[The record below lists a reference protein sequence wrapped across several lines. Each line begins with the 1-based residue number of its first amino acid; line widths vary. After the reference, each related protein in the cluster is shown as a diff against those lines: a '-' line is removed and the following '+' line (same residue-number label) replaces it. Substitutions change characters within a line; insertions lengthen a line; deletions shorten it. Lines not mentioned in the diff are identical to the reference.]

1 MTPIELN
8 SVVLPAGTSVKRQL
22 RRPIPDEKKALYENG
37 QLGAYDFYTLLY
49 DVFLN
54 TDNKTITAIG
64 PPLLNLEKQLLPAY
78 IEIDG
83 HRLPLTV
90 HTRHKKLIMLE
101 AISPAPLSSE
111 ASAVIYLANGQQ
123 QTITLAASA
132 LLDGLS
138 LVTVQKNNKPQWIK
152 DWISYYRN
160 EFGIQHVYIYD
171 NNSEDQETL
180 IETLSDL
187 ATVIPWNFP
196 HGTRHRSGNKFC
208 QVGALNHFKHRFGQN
223 TVIFNFDIDELLVC
237 HNSGIKRALR
247 HGKMMRF
254 NNYYVPFSETANP
267 DYSFKDFSY
276 REKAPRDRAFKY
288 VMKGNLPGIMN
299 VHHFNPAARF
309 WHKLIPRSWQRPRPV
324 PLSDAYFLHYQG
336 IIMNWKTHNC
346 DRLEVADMA
355 ANLFVED
362 STVVD
367 AFSQFHP

>member
-8 SVVLPAGTSVKRQL
+8 SIVLPAGTSVKRQL

-64 PPLLNLEKQLLPAY
+64 PPLLNLEQQLLPAF

-223 TVIFNFDIDELLVC
+223 TVIFNFD
-237 HNSGIKRALR
+237 
-247 HGKMMRF
+247 
-254 NNYYVPFSETANP
+254 
-267 DYSFKDFSY
+267 Y

-309 WHKLIPRSWQRPRPV
+309 WHKLIPRSWQRPRPA

-336 IIMNWKTHNC
+336 IIMNWKTHNS
-346 DRLEVADMA
+346 DRLEVADTA